1 MPHEIMT
8 SIIFIASEEYFRK
21 LQVTLLIA
29 QVLRKRET
37 KKVLIKLHDFGHLST
52 VEGLPFLDFKEEFDW
67 KKCMVLGPK
76 LLHMK
81 LKVVINISLKWF
93 PIVFEKI

>member
-1 MPHEIMT
+1 MT
-8 SIIFIASEEYFRK
+8 LLIFIASEEYFRK

-37 KKVLIKLHDFGHLST
+37 KKVLIKLHDLAHLFT
-52 VEGLPFLDFKEEFDW
+52 VEELPFLDIKEEFDW
-67 KKCMVLGPK
+67 KKRMVLGPK

-81 LKVVINISLKWF
+81 LKVVANISRKLF
-93 PIVFEKI
+93 PIFF

>member
-37 KKVLIKLHDFGHLST
+37 KKVLIKLHDLAHLFT
-52 VEGLPFLDFKEEFDW
+52 VEGLPFLDFKEDFDW
-67 KKCMVLGPK
+67 KKPVVLGPK
-76 LLHMK
+76 LLHIK
-81 LKVVINISLKWF
+81 LKVVVNISLKLF
-93 PIVFEKI
+93 QTFLK